1 MRAES
6 MAKYPS
12 MQSDVPPSIPPP
24 GEADSAARNGQG
36 PLAMLASLRLTLVS
50 LVLLLGAV
58 VYIYDAA
65 GEADATLPLVLPLA
79 LLSSNLLAAIVTNKA
94 FHRQLPLLMFHLA
107 LLAIIVL
114 VAAGRLT
121 YLRATTEVV
130 SGGRHLAMER
140 VEAGPWHGGA
150 KDAMTFE
157 NLGFTIDYR
166 PGLRRDATVNRVRWR
181 DENGIPHTSE
191 IGDQVPLVIRGYR
204 IYTSSNKG
212 FAALFR
218 WEPLQG
224 EPELGSVNFPGYPL
238 HRDDQSTTWRLG
250 ADELRVR
257 LNIRG
262 QLIDPGAAGSFRL
275 PGEHDVTLETP
286 WRVASLK
293 PGESVP
299 IPSGRVVYVGL
310 TTWMGYNVFY
320 DWTMPWLLA
329 ACALAVL
336 ALGWHFWSKFSLRPW
351 QAG

>member
-1 MRAES
+1 

-24 GEADSAARNGQG
+24 GEAESAVRNGQG
-36 PLAMLASLRLTLVS
+36 PLAVLASLRLTLVS

-79 LLSSNLLAAIVTNKA
+79 LLSVNLLAAIVTNKA

-130 SGGRHLAMER
+130 SGGRHLGLER
-140 VEAGPWHGGA
+140 IEAGPWHGGA
-150 KDAMTFE
+150 KDVLSFE
-157 NLGFTIDYR
+157 NLGFTIEYK

-181 DENGIPHTSE
+181 DENGIPHTTE

-238 HRDDQSTTWRLG
+238 HRDDQSTAWRLG
-250 ADELRVR
+250 TDELRVK

-262 QLIDPGAAGSFRL
+262 QLIDPDAAGSFRL

-286 WRVASLK
+286 WRVATLK
-293 PGESVP
+293 PGESVL
-299 IPSGRVVYVGL
+299 IPAGRMVYVGL

-329 ACALAVL
+329 ACTLAVL
-336 ALGWHFWSKFSLRPW
+336 ALGWHFWQKFAAKPW
-351 QAG
+351 QAA

>member
-1 MRAES
+1 VRTEHPLGSGSIAEDAGS
-6 MAKYPS
+6 GTPARRGLLMA
-12 MQSDVPPSIPPP
+12 
-24 GEADSAARNGQG
+24 
-36 PLAMLASLRLTLVS
+36 LASLRLTLVS
-50 LVLLLGAV
+50 LILLLGAV
-58 VYIYDAA
+58 VYIYDHA

-79 LLSSNLLAAIVTNKA
+79 MLSVNLLAAIVTNRA
-94 FHRQLPLLMFHLA
+94 FRRQLPLLIFHLA

-114 VAAGRLT
+114 VAIGRLT

-130 SGGRHLAMER
+130 SGGRHFALER
-140 VEAGPWHGGA
+140 IEAGPLHGGA
-150 KDAMTFE
+150 KDDLSFE
-157 NLGFTIDYR
+157 NLGFTIDYK

-181 DENGIPHTSE
+181 DESGIPHTAE
-191 IGDQVPLVIRGYR
+191 IGDQVPLIIRGYR

-218 WEPLQG
+218 WEPWQG
-224 EPELGSVNFPGYPL
+224 EIELGSINFPGYPL
-238 HRDDQSTTWRLG
+238 YRDDQSTTWRLG
-250 ADELRVR
+250 ADELRIK
-257 LNIRG
+257 LNIRDR
-262 QLIDPGAAGSFRL
+262 LIDPEAAGSFRL

-286 WRVASLK
+286 WRVATLK
-293 PGESVP
+293 PGESML
-299 IPSGRVVYVGL
+299 IPGGRVVYVGL